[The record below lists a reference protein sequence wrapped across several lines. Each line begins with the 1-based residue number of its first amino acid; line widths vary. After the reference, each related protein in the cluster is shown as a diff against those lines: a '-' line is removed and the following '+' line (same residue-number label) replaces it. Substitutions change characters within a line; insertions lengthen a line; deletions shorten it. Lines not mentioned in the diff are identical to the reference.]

1 MSETENDKKICMH
14 NAEGVGE
21 GEKSSGPW
29 ASENKRIKLGENLI
43 DQAAILDSFCSKR
56 SIFLSKEYFPML
68 MPNLAILKLIVHAL
82 KFSAPAQ
89 WLQVYA
95 AD

>member
-1 MSETENDKKICMH
+1 MSETENNKKICMQ

-56 SIFLSKEYFPML
+56 SIFSFKRIFSDVNAEFSDFKIDCSRSEVLSSRTV
-68 MPNLAILKLIVHAL
+68 ASSVCC
-82 KFSAPAQ
+82 
-89 WLQVYA
+89 
-95 AD
+95 